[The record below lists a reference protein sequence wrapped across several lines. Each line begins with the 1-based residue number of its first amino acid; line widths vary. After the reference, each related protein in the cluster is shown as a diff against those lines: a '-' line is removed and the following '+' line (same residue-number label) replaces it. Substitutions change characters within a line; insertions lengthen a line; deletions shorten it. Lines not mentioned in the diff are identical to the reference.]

1 MWHNASL
8 WWKCL
13 CSLAQPSKTLKHS
26 TQRSSQYKSMFC
38 ILLDRLLKIHSI
50 SGSYAIHYSSSLV
63 NIFNLKSFILHKS
76 PTNLLRKHS
85 FPAVCADPSWHKS
98 SDTFVHLS
106 RHPLSPLTNITP
118 MRRPKCH
125 RFIKNASTCY
135 PKPVLWLPFRP
146 WLQITGA
153 TASAWLPQTSTVRV
167 RTPVL
172 GGQYAQ

>member
-1 MWHNASL
+1 
-8 WWKCL
+8 
-13 CSLAQPSKTLKHS
+13 
-26 TQRSSQYKSMFC
+26 MFC

-63 NIFNLKSFILHKS
+63 NIFNLKSFIFHKS
-76 PTNLLRKHS
+76 PPNLLQKDS

-153 TASAWLPQTSTVRV
+153 TASAQRLAPVNLHRPCPHRSVRRPVRSVTTSEDVETVCKSV
-167 RTPVL
+167 
-172 GGQYAQ
+172 